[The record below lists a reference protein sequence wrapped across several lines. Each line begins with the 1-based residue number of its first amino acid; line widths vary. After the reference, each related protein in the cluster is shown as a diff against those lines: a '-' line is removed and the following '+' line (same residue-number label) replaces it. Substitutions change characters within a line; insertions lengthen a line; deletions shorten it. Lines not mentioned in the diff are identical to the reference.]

1 MNPRKTSRRLY
12 SSMLMVIAGFV
23 LYILYANFIH
33 DPQAGEFLSH
43 KESPKRTVPVSA
55 WLHVMHVHVIF
66 ACIAMVG
73 GAMNF
78 SNTVLQKYRRFH
90 RANGYV
96 YVASVMVVVLTSGYM
111 APYATGGKLTSV
123 PFNLLNIIW
132 PAITVIAILKIK
144 KKQIH
149 QHRQW
154 MARSY
159 AFCFTNL
166 FIHLFAAVF
175 HSGFGLAYKT
185 SYVIGVYS
193 AILSLFLLAEIV
205 VRTVFREPPPQLG
218 DVTAR

>member
-1 MNPRKTSRRLY
+1 MSHKKTSRRLY
-12 SSMLMVIAGFV
+12 GSMLVVMAGFV
-23 LYILYANFIH
+23 LYVLYANFIH

-43 KESPKRTVPVSA
+43 KVNQKRTVSVPI
-55 WLHVMHVHVIF
+55 WLNVMYVHVIF
-66 ACIAMVG
+66 ACIAMIG

-78 SNTVLQKYRRFH
+78 SNTLLQKSRRFH
-90 RANGYV
+90 RVNGYL

-132 PAITVIAILKIK
+132 PAMTVIAILKIK

-149 QHRQW
+149 KHRQW

-166 FIHLFAAVF
+166 FIHLFATLF

-185 SYVIGVYS
+185 SYAIGVYA

-205 VRTVFREPPPQLG
+205 VRTVFREPPQ
-218 DVTAR
+218 VKI